1 MSRVLTP
8 LPGGKIFEGTIEEYL
23 PCAYKFFE
31 SFYTY
36 ATKWEKLFTPFALD
50 IWSLDTGSLLDP
62 TWAPDL
68 LKIFTDKDF
77 HDAIYVTG
85 DYSILESDS
94 LREFFEDSRNLILVR
109 DTTPKEPI
117 DVMKWTSLQG
127 MSAFDKSQEV
137 IVLSYAIDLL
147 LQHCYK
153 LDDTIFHGTAHHKA
167 LEDILTHTSPIPD
180 DQKVPIKR
188 ENIDF
193 IDVGA
198 GKGYFSV
205 FMTSEMRMRTMTIE
219 ASISHASHL
228 KNRIGAL
235 ESQKRVDPKTF
246 DLMDMCIG
254 YMTTSTNVEAIH
266 QHSTKYEEWAAT
278 VDRLNKR
285 KPGQKDELSYAEQS
299 AKPKVIQGELA
310 VEIVAVPEFDLS
322 PLEYITIGLHACGDL
337 SIVTHEIALNSLQPR
352 GAISVPCCYQ
362 HLSKS
367 RTPLLPENRKITDAL
382 YGENDTKRHNLLN
395 YALYD
400 YGVGFEQHVE
410 SMNMFLERGIIE
422 CFIPPRNTIK
432 KIKKKKDEDFVDY
445 VIRIAEKLS
454 PTIPT
459 KEEVI
464 AKNEHCRSE
473 IWKMMAHTVIREQ
486 FGHVFESFL
495 LIERLTY
502 FVKIIQKKDIPYFI
516 GMFDVFSHLSPRA
529 FSIFT
534 MKISE

>member
-8 LPGGKIFEGTIEEYL
+8 LPGGKIFEGTIDEYL
-23 PCAYKFFE
+23 PHAYEFFE
-31 SFYTY
+31 SFYAY
-36 ATKWEKLFTPFALD
+36 VTKWKNLFEPFALD

-62 TWAPDL
+62 TWAADL
-68 LKIFTDKDF
+68 NKIFTDKEF
-77 HDAIYVTG
+77 HDKIYENG
-85 DYSILESDS
+85 DYSIIESDS
-94 LREFFEDSRNLILVR
+94 LRQFFEDSKNLILVR
-109 DTTPKEPI
+109 DTTLKEPI
-117 DVMKWTSLQG
+117 DVMKWRSLQG

-137 IVLSYAIDLL
+137 ITLSYAIDLL

-153 LDDTIFHGTAHHKA
+153 LDDSIFHGTAFHKA
-167 LEDILTHTSPIPD
+167 LEDILKHTAPIPD
-180 DQKVPIKR
+180 DKKIPIKR
-188 ENIDF
+188 ENLDF

-205 FMTSEMRMRTMTIE
+205 FMTSEMRIRTLTIE
-219 ASISHASHL
+219 ASIAHASHL

-235 ESQKRVDPKTF
+235 ASQKRVDPSTF

-254 YMTTSTNVEAIH
+254 YMTTHTNVEAIH
-266 QHSTKYEEWAAT
+266 QSATKYEEWSSR

-285 KPGQKDELSYAEQS
+285 SPGEKDELSYAEQS
-299 AKPKVIQGELA
+299 EKPKVIQGELA
-310 VEIVAVPEFDLS
+310 VEVVAVPEYDLS
-322 PLEYITIGLHACGDL
+322 PTEYITVGLHACGDL
-337 SIVTHEIALNSLQPR
+337 SIVTHEIALNSKQPR

-362 HLSKS
+362 HLSQS
-367 RTPLLPENRKITDAL
+367 RTPLLPENQKIIDAL
-382 YGENDTKRHNLLN
+382 YGDNETKRHNLLN

-400 YGVGFEQHVE
+400 YGVGFQQHVT

-422 CFIPPRNTIK
+422 CFIPPRNSIK
-432 KIKKKKDEDFVDY
+432 KIKKKHDEDFVEY
-445 VIRIAEKLS
+445 ALRIANKFEQY
-454 PTIPT
+454 PT

-464 AKNEHCRSE
+464 EKNKKCRSE
-473 IWKMMAHTVIREQ
+473 IWKMMAHTIIREQ

-502 FVKIIQKKDIPYFI
+502 FVKIIQPKDDPYFI

-534 MKISE
+534 LKMSK